1 MGGCQI
7 YSEGGREGE
16 RNTLNLK
23 DTRLTPTRG
32 YTSRDSLPCLLGRA
46 VDLIRLVSNT
56 SCCVGGV
63 S

>member
-16 RNTLNLK
+16 RVGEGGREGERDTLNLK
-23 DTRLTPTRG
+23 DTGLTPTRG

-46 VDLIRLVSNT
+46 VDLI
-56 SCCVGGV
+56 
-63 S
+63 